1 MDVKYYDGR
10 DLQGFWEVTCV
21 YEGGVREPLC
31 FLPDPNLEVIT
42 TLKDLNPDCI
52 LSLIQGDVAFLVR
65 TFNEDEDVDE

>member
-65 TFNEDEDVDE
+65 TFAEDEGVDE